1 MSKRAFDKIAKGLR
15 EALSIARGD
24 AKAARLHIPP
34 EIDVRHI
41 RNKLRLSQD
50 DFAAAFGF
58 TLNQITAWEQGRS
71 RPLGG
76 VRAYLMLIDREPG
89 TVIAMPPC
97 APREAAEA
105 CQLRYLVRG
114 R

>member
-1 MSKRAFDKIAKGLR
+1 MSKRAFDKIARGLR

-24 AKAARLHIPP
+24 DKPVRLHIPP
-34 EIDVRHI
+34 EIDVRYI
-41 RNKLRLSQD
+41 RSKLRLSQE

-76 VRAYLMLIDREPG
+76 VRAYLMLIDREPN
-89 TVIAMPPC
+89 TVIGMLRSL
-97 APREAAEA
+97 REARKAA
-105 CQLRYLVRG
+105 
-114 R
+114 